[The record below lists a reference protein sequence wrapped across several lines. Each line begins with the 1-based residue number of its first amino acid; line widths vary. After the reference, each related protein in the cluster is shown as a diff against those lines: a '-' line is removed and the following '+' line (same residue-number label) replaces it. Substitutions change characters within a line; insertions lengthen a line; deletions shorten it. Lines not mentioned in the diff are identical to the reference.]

1 MFLHDSYFLIR
12 GGLYLAACEF
22 LYRIYCR
29 PRPQFPRVFL
39 RRMRRESGSGA
50 LCVVPR
56 WFPSGQ
62 PRSTT
67 GNWPSGQGTVFQWLS
82 QKIPS
87 TGLTRATYKI

>member
-29 PRPQFPRVFL
+29 PRPSSRVCFAAD
-39 RRMRRESGSGA
+39 EAGIGSGA

-82 QKIPS
+82 KKFQVQ
-87 TGLTRATYKI
+87 G